1 MLCKKIMHKTLFSMH
16 YWDLKMRE
24 IFQKEKKKEN
34 FNSNYMQNF
43 AIKSCLGESK
53 PWTRCKV
60 RELNCKPSH

>member
-1 MLCKKIMHKTLFSMH
+1 MH

-53 PWTRCKV
+53 PGLVAK
-60 RELNCKPSH
+60 